1 MILEQ
6 IKNPDFFN
14 NSEQNMIYF
23 LQNNLNSFDQVT
35 LNKMAKESFSSTS
48 SVLRFCK
55 KFTAFTYT
63 FSRMFL
69 PNNPAGRNNR
79 MTIKIMKAAASRNVE
94 DRKPLTSASMTPS
107 RMPPTMAPGI
117 TPIPPSTA
125 ATNALRPGM
134 MPISGSI
141 EL

>member
-48 SVLRFCK
+48 SVYVFAK
-55 KFTAFTYT
+55 
-63 FSRMFL
+63 
-69 PNNPAGRNNR
+69 N
-79 MTIKIMKAAASRNVE
+79 
-94 DRKPLTSASMTPS
+94 
-107 RMPPTMAPGI
+107 
-117 TPIPPSTA
+117 
-125 ATNALRPGM
+125 
-134 MPISGSI
+134 
-141 EL
+141 